1 MTIWRLSTAGR
12 GIEGRGSLVINSK
25 ERGRFITVE
34 GIEGV
39 GKSTNLGF
47 VANELRRAGHP
58 VIETREPGGTGFGE
72 RIRELLLSP
81 ESRVAPLTEL
91 LLMFAA
97 RAAHIEEVIRPALDS
112 GKWVVCDRFTDASHA
127 YQGGGRGLAAHT
139 IDTLATI
146 VQGDLRPDLTLLLDA
161 PLAISAERQA
171 GRGMPDRFERESAE
185 FFGRVRRAYLD
196 LAARE
201 PGRIR
206 LINAG
211 RPLREVQEDIGR
223 ALAELDR
230 TAPAEQVS
238 RR

>member
-1 MTIWRLSTAGR
+1 MG
-12 GIEGRGSLVINSK
+12 
-25 ERGRFITVE
+25 RGRFITVE

-58 VIETREPGGTGFGE
+58 VVETREPGGTGLGE

-81 ESRVAPLTEL
+81 DSRIAPLTEL

-97 RAAHIEEVIRPALDS
+97 RSAHIEEVIKPALES

-127 YQGGGRGLAAHT
+127 YQGGGRGLPAEP
-139 IDTLATI
+139 IDTLARI

-161 PLAISAERQA
+161 PLAIAAERQS
-171 GRGMPDRFERESAE
+171 GRGPRDRFEQESAE
-185 FFGRVRRAYLD
+185 FFRRVRQAYLQ

-206 LINAG
+206 LIDAG
-211 RPLREVQEDIGR
+211 RPLAEVQTDIRG
-223 ALAELDR
+223 ALVALNG
-230 TAPAEQVS
+230 
-238 RR
+238 

>member
-1 MTIWRLSTAGR
+1 MASQ
-12 GIEGRGSLVINSK
+12 EK

-47 VANELRRAGHP
+47 VANELRRAGHA
-58 VIETREPGGTGFGE
+58 VVETREPGGTGLGE

-81 ESRVAPLTEL
+81 ESKIEPLTEL

-97 RAAHIEEVIRPALDS
+97 RAAHIDEVIRPALGS

-127 YQGGGRGLAAHT
+127 YQGGGRGLPSDA
-139 IDTLATI
+139 ISMLARL
-146 VQGDLRPDLTLLLDA
+146 VQGDVHPDLTLLLDA

-171 GRGMPDRFERESAE
+171 GRGTRDRFEQESAA
-185 FFGRVRRAYLD
+185 FYQRVRRAYLD

-201 PGRIR
+201 PARIR
-206 LINAG
+206 LINAA
-211 RPLREVQEDIGR
+211 RPLPEVQKDIR
-223 ALAELDR
+223 QVLTELD
-230 TAPAEQVS
+230 
-238 RR
+238 